1 MNNELAKEALESQA
15 SFFVAKARQAILC
28 LHKIS
33 FAGRKNNEKPGFE
46 MSTCNILL
54 KVILYNKNIQK
65 DKNIMIY
72 NNVLEFIGH
81 TPMIRLNRMVDKD
94 SAQVLVKFEGLNVGG
109 SIKTRT
115 AFEMIKAAEREG
127 KINKDT
133 IIVEPT
139 SGNQGIGLALVG
151 AVKGYKT
158 IIIMPDSV
166 SEERRKL
173 VKHYGSEVIL
183 IHDDGDI
190 GKCIDECLRTALK
203 MAKDDSNV
211 FVPQQFE
218 NPNNIKA
225 HKHHTGLE
233 IMEQVEGPIDGFCSG
248 IGTGGTITGI
258 GKVLKAQNPDIEIW
272 AVEPENAAILAGGNI
287 GTHLQMGIGD
297 GIIPDILDQQIYDNI
312 YIVTDDEAINTA
324 KDLARKEGLMCG
336 ISSGTNVAA
345 ALKLAK
351 KLGKGKTVVTVLPDT
366 AERYFSTPLFEE

>member
-1 MNNELAKEALESQA
+1 
-15 SFFVAKARQAILC
+15 
-28 LHKIS
+28 
-33 FAGRKNNEKPGFE
+33 
-46 MSTCNILL
+46 
-54 KVILYNKNIQK
+54 
-65 DKNIMIY
+65 MIY

-81 TPMIRLNRMVDKD
+81 TPMVRLNHMVDED

-115 AFEMIKAAEREG
+115 AYEMIKAAEAEG

-139 SGNQGIGLALVG
+139 SGNQVIGLALVG

-173 VKHYGSEVIL
+173 VKHYGAEVIL

-190 GKCIDECLRTALK
+190 GKCIDECLKTALK
-203 MAKDDSNV
+203 MAEDNPKV
-211 FVPQQFE
+211 YVPQQFA
-218 NPNNIKA
+218 NPNNVKA

-233 IMEQVEGPIDGFCSG
+233 IMEQVEGNIDGFCSG

-297 GIIPDILDQQIYDNI
+297 GVIPDILDQNIYDNI
-312 YIVTDDEAINTA
+312 YIVTDEEAISTA
-324 KDLARKEGLMCG
+324 KDLAKKEGLMCG

-345 ALKLAK
+345 AIKLAK

-366 AERYFSTPLFEE
+366 AERYFSTPLFDE